1 MEKVEGE
8 NGVAE
13 EYAGR
18 KYYPVIEEV
27 RVLKSRLNNAV
38 YLEISGMSRSFENG
52 RERDKGAG
60 VSRKECGGR

>member
-38 YLEISGMSRSFENG
+38 YLEISGMSRSIP
-52 RERDKGAG
+52 
-60 VSRKECGGR
+60 